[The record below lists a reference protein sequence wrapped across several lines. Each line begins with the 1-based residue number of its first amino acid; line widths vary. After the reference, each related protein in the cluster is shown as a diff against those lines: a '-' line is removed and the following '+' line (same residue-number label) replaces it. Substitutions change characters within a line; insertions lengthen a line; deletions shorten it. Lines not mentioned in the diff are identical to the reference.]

1 MCEGERKRGDERDTY
16 PKTVTNMSQS
26 DDVLNS
32 IDDDE
37 SNNHLSLVEA
47 MKAADS
53 IRTIFLKRK
62 DPNETETL
70 LPPGSLE
77 GSFAF
82 MTAGLL
88 FTPLRSTILKM
99 TGPPGSFRS
108 FVDLVVTPF
117 MAVASAQ
124 VGLVVGSL
132 YGSSYYLERVATV
145 SVNETKATSV
155 QVGQDTNNT
164 IADELCQELLSITSS
179 PSSSSQEV
187 TFGSWDPR
195 TKAMESLFRAL
206 ENCRKKEAEVSS
218 QKKNAAADKA

>member
-1 MCEGERKRGDERDTY
+1 MTY
-16 PKTVTNMSQS
+16 VTNMSQS
-26 DDVLNS
+26 DDVPNS

-62 DPNETETL
+62 DPNETEAL
-70 LPPGSLE
+70 LPPGTLE

-82 MTAGLL
+82 ITTGLL

-99 TGPPGSFRS
+99 TGPRGSFQS
-108 FVDLVVTPF
+108 FVDLIVTPF

-132 YGSSYYLERVATV
+132 YGSTYYLDRVATTV
-145 SVNETKATSV
+145 SVNETTATSV
-155 QVGQDTNNT
+155 QVGQDTNTT

-179 PSSSSQEV
+179 STSSSQEV
-187 TFGSWDPR
+187 TFGLWDPR
-195 TKAMESLFRAL
+195 TKTMESLFRAL
-206 ENCRKKEAEVSS
+206 ENC
-218 QKKNAAADKA
+218 QKK

>member
-1 MCEGERKRGDERDTY
+1 
-16 PKTVTNMSQS
+16 MSQT
-26 DDVLNS
+26 DDVPNS

-62 DPNETETL
+62 DPNETEAL

-82 MTAGLL
+82 ITTGLL

-99 TGPPGSFRS
+99 TGPRGSFQS
-108 FVDLVVTPF
+108 FVDLIVTPF

-145 SVNETKATSV
+145 SVNETKATSF

-195 TKAMESLFRAL
+195 TKTMESLFRAL
-206 ENCRKKEAEVSS
+206 ENCQKKEAEVSS
-218 QKKNAAADKA
+218 QKTEADKA